1 MVNTGVVARRIRVY
15 FGFSRMSHSVLD
27 IGHPGFGA
35 LLVLG
40 AFPPF
45 PTLILG
51 VLAAFAGFTAVF
63 ALNDL
68 IDFRVDTERIEKYQR
83 EFTDFDIDVLG
94 LRHPIAQKALSFTQG
109 LIWVLFWGML
119 SLGIAFRLNPVC
131 CLILISAIGLEIT
144 YCALLRVTHWKT
156 LLSGGM
162 VGIGAL
168 AGVFAVVREPPWAF
182 VLLLFVWSFAWE
194 VGARN
199 IPNDW
204 TDLEEDI
211 HLGIRTLPVRYG
223 KSVSARISFLLLCVT
238 VLVSLFLPIPVS
250 CSNVALYEA
259 GALAAGGFLL
269 VGPGWRWMREK
280 SVGAAMGLFN
290 RACFYPA
297 AMLAVAVMSL

>member
-45 PTLILG
+45 PVLLLG

-83 EFTDFDIDVLG
+83 EFTDFDLDVLG

-119 SLGIAFRLNPVC
+119 SLGLAFRLNPVC
-131 CLILISAIGLEIT
+131 CLILIAAIGLEIS

-156 LLSGGM
+156 LLSGAM

-182 VLLLFVWSFAWE
+182 VLLLFIWSFAWE
-194 VGARN
+194 VGGRN

-211 HLGIRTLPVRYG
+211 HLGIKTLPVRYG
-223 KSVSARISFLLLCVT
+223 KSVAAAVSFLLLCLT

-250 CSNVALYEA
+250 CSNVVLYEA

-269 VGPGWRWMREK
+269 VGPAWRWMNEK
-280 SVGAAMGLFN
+280 SVGSAMALFN

-297 AMLAVAVMSL
+297 AMLAVVIISL

>member
-1 MVNTGVVARRIRVY
+1 MVDTELVARRIRVY

-51 VLAAFAGFTAVF
+51 VLAAFAGFTSVF

-119 SLGIAFRLNPVC
+119 SLGIAFRLNPIC
-131 CLILISAIGLEIT
+131 CLILVSAIGLEIT

-156 LLSGGM
+156 VLSGGM

-223 KSVSARISFLLLCVT
+223 KSVSARISFVLLCVT
-238 VLVSLFLPIPVS
+238 VLVSLFLPIPVP

-269 VGPGWRWMREK
+269 VGPGRHWMREK
-280 SVGAAMGLFN
+280 SVGAAMRLFN

-297 AMLAVAVMSL
+297 AMLAVAIISL

>member
-45 PTLILG
+45 PVLLLG

-83 EFTDFDIDVLG
+83 EFTDFDLDVLG

-131 CLILISAIGLEIT
+131 CLILIAAIGLEIS
-144 YCALLRVTHWKT
+144 LLRPPQSDPLEDPALRGHGGDRGPCGCFRRRERAALGVCAPSLYLVFRMGGRRPEYPQRLDRPGGRHPSGDKDPPGPLRQIRGGGR
-156 LLSGGM
+156 LLSP
-162 VGIGAL
+162 AL
-168 AGVFAVVREPPWAF
+168 PHGPRQPFPSHSRPP
-182 VLLLFVWSFAWE
+182 
-194 VGARN
+194 ART
-199 IPNDW
+199 W
-204 TDLEEDI
+204 CST
-211 HLGIRTLPVRYG
+211 RPVR
-223 KSVSARISFLLLCVT
+223 SR
-238 VLVSLFLPIPVS
+238 
-250 CSNVALYEA
+250 
-259 GALAAGGFLL
+259 
-269 VGPGWRWMREK
+269 
-280 SVGAAMGLFN
+280 
-290 RACFYPA
+290 PA
-297 AMLAVAVMSL
+297 ASSL

>member
-1 MVNTGVVARRIRVY
+1 
-15 FGFSRMSHSVLD
+15 
-27 IGHPGFGA
+27 
-35 LLVLG
+35 
-40 AFPPF
+40 
-45 PTLILG
+45 
-51 VLAAFAGFTAVF
+51 VF

-182 VLLLFVWSFAWE
+182 VLLLFVWGFAWE

-204 TDLEEDI
+204 TDLDEDM

>member
-1 MVNTGVVARRIRVY
+1 
-15 FGFSRMSHSVLD
+15 
-27 IGHPGFGA
+27 
-35 LLVLG
+35 
-40 AFPPF
+40 
-45 PTLILG
+45 
-51 VLAAFAGFTAVF
+51 
-63 ALNDL
+63 
-68 IDFRVDTERIEKYQR
+68 
-83 EFTDFDIDVLG
+83 VLG
-94 LRHPIAQKALSFTQG
+94 LRHPIAQKALSFTHG

-119 SLGIAFRLNPVC
+119 SLCLAFRLNPLC
-131 CLILISAIGLEIT
+131 CLLLISAIGLEVA

-182 VLLLFVWSFAWE
+182 VLLLFVWAFAWE

-211 HLGIRTLPVRYG
+211 HLGIKTVPVRYG
-223 KSVSARISFLLLCVT
+223 KSVSSRISFLLLCVI

-269 VGPGWRWMREK
+269 LEPGRRWIREN
-280 SVGAAMGLFN
+280 SVPAAMGLFN

-297 AMLAVAVMSL
+297 AMLLVAVISL